1 MTADTVAPTYRS
13 PLLRATGAVA
23 AEGVD
28 AGTAWH
34 YGDPAREQRYLEEG
48 LGVVDLSHRGVVT
61 VTGPDRLTWLHSLTT
76 QHLAELAPGESREAM
91 VLTPHGH
98 VEHVLHLVDDG
109 ATTWLTLEPGTADA
123 LVAWLDRMRFL
134 TRVEVADVT
143 AGWAVLGE
151 ARRTPAAPGE
161 TPAWVDPWPVTSPG
175 SVAYGVAD
183 GAHVGRARPWRE
195 VLVPRAELAGRVGDR
210 PLAGTWAGEAL
221 RVAAARPRHLFET
234 DHRTIP
240 HEADWLRSAVHL
252 TKGCYRGQET
262 VARVHNLGRPPRRLA
277 LLHLDGSGHVLPP
290 RLAAVRRADAPEA
303 QVGFVTS
310 VARHAE
316 LGPIALALLK
326 RKVPADA
333 ALVVDGSPAGATP
346 TAGDGAAAPAAPV
359 AASQDALGLA

>member
-1 MTADTVAPTYRS
+1 MTADTAATTYRS
-13 PLLRATGAVA
+13 PLLSAAGAVA
-23 AEGVD
+23 ADGID

-34 YGDPAREQRYLEEG
+34 YGDPVREQRYLEEG
-48 LGVVDLSHRGVVT
+48 LGVVDLSHRGVVS

-76 QHLAELAPGESREAM
+76 QHLTQLQPGGSTEAM
-91 VLTPHGH
+91 ILSPHGH
-98 VEHVLHLVDDG
+98 VEHVMHLVDDG
-109 ATTWLTLEPGTADA
+109 TTAWLTVEAGTAGP

-143 AGWAVLGE
+143 PDWAVMGE
-151 ARRTPAAPGE
+151 ARATPAAPGE
-161 TPAWVDPWPVTSPG
+161 TPTWVDPWPATSPG

-183 GAHVGRARPWRE
+183 ASHIGRTRPWRE
-195 VLVPRAELAGRVGDR
+195 VLVPRAELVDRVGDR
-210 PLAGTWAGEAL
+210 PLAGTWASEAV

-290 RLAAVRRADAPEA
+290 RTATVRRADDPTAA
-303 QVGFVTS
+303 VGFVTS

-316 LGPIALALLK
+316 IGPIALALLK

-333 ALVVDGSPAGATP
+333 PLLVDGSVRD
-346 TAGDGAAAPAAPV
+346 AGDTAADGTGAAAAPV